1 MESCMTAVTLNHEN
15 GAEPG
20 LEEYREDSS
29 RGGRGR
35 TFLVQS
41 SLYGKLT
48 PDIDTHPQLLLPL
61 VGKYAR

>member
-1 MESCMTAVTLNHEN
+1 MKMGQNLVWRSIVRIAPVV
-15 GAEPG
+15 
-20 LEEYREDSS
+20 EEVVRFWCN
-29 RGGRGR
+29 R
-35 TFLVQS
+35 

>member
-1 MESCMTAVTLNHEN
+1 MLPWVEEVVRFWCNH
-15 GAEPG
+15 
-20 LEEYREDSS
+20 
-29 RGGRGR
+29 
-35 TFLVQS
+35 